1 MHVDLEWDA
10 RLQGLQAAGEARM
23 YAQLMAHERAMA
35 RYAAIEKR
43 AKKMGQP
50 KGAYLQAL
58 ARGTLL
64 PQIRE
69 LHAEAKE
76 AEAVFDDGVRR
87 MREAEAAE
95 AAVKAAH
102 EAERAAA
109 QRAADDAAREAL
121 WAELMAA
128 LRRERELLEK
138 VRTRRR
144 TSCSC
149 TRTSTSGSRR

>member
-1 MHVDLEWDA
+1 
-10 RLQGLQAAGEARM
+10 
-23 YAQLMAHERAMA
+23 
-35 RYAAIEKR
+35 
-43 AKKMGQP
+43 MGQP

-64 PQIRE
+64 PQIRK

-102 EAERAAA
+102 EAERAAG
-109 QRAADDAAREAL
+109 RSARPT
-121 WAELMAA
+121 
-128 LRRERELLEK
+128 
-138 VRTRRR
+138 TRRA
-144 TSCSC
+144 
-149 TRTSTSGSRR
+149 RRCGPS